1 MLAVCSFGFT
11 LVWNPRSRGCGRQE
25 RILPCR
31 CSLVPGM
38 VNTYG
43 LTNQPM
49 IILEAMDLQ
58 EGRIVHGEVDQRHWR
73 KERKHHGRCRRG
85 CRAFIAGD
93 VSRMIVEIEADLPL
107 DDRIDQ

>member
-1 MLAVCSFGFT
+1 MREIRGGVFQGRFHNLLISKN
-11 LVWNPRSRGCGRQE
+11 NPRSRGCGRQE

-85 CRAFIAGD
+85 CRAYIAGD
-93 VSRMIVEIEADLPL
+93 VSSMSDGIEE
-107 DDRIDQ
+107 